1 MRDIYVALFAG
12 MAPGMAPASR
22 PRLVMVVV
30 IDGPSNGEYDGVAVA
45 APVFSRVIGGM
56 LRILNIAPDD
66 LSTLSSLTGL
76 SASRSIG
83 SRRLNVIEPE
93 RRG

>member
-30 IDGPSNGEYDGVAVA
+30 IDGPSNGEYDGGAVA

-56 LRILNIAPDD
+56 LRMLNIAPDD
-66 LSTLSSLTGL
+66 LCTLASL

-83 SRRLNVIEPE
+83 SRRRNVIEPE

>member
-1 MRDIYVALFAG
+1 MRDTYVTPYVALFA
-12 MAPGMAPASR
+12 GMAPASR

-30 IDGPSNGEYDGVAVA
+30 IDGPSNGEYDGGAVA

-56 LRILNIAPDD
+56 LRMLNIARDD
-66 LSTLSSLTGL
+66 LCTLSSL

-83 SRRLNVIEPE
+83 SRRRNVIEPE
-93 RRG
+93 RLG

>member
-12 MAPGMAPASR
+12 MAPASR
-22 PRLVMVVV
+22 PQLVMVVV
-30 IDGPSNGEYDGVAVA
+30 IDGPTNGEYDGGAVA

-56 LRILNIAPDD
+56 LRMLNIAPDD
-66 LSTLSSLTGL
+66 LSTLSSLSGL
-76 SASRSIG
+76 SASRSTG

>member
-1 MRDIYVALFAG
+1 MV
-12 MAPGMAPASR
+12 PASR

-30 IDGPSNGEYDGVAVA
+30 IDGPSNGEYDGSAVA
-45 APVFSRVIGGM
+45 APVFCRVIGGM
-56 LRILNIAPDD
+56 LRMLNIAPDD
-66 LSTLSSLTGL
+66 LCTLSSL

-83 SRRLNVIEPE
+83 SRRRNVIEPE